1 MPTLT
6 SDAGDRAVERELNV
20 LATKLRRRQI
30 TGFHQ
35 TAPRTAELV
44 RSVVVQTRWQTPAQ
58 LIERIQHVGAEL
70 VRAAPQELCI
80 GNIVR
85 RVLHI
90 VREEVDG
97 LVRERERASGGA
109 GSAADSDQQ
118 SAFSTAPSLHNLL
131 AADGSKEGLA
141 GAPELGLAAAHEI
154 KQPIIDGVNELIDE
168 LGSLVAAI
176 AEQAPEHI
184 HAREVILTFG
194 KSKIVEAFLKRVAKT
209 ERPFEVIV
217 ADTAPSYEGA
227 EVARR
232 LSEVGIHT
240 TLITDSAVFAL
251 MARINKVI
259 IGTHAV
265 MADGGLLAPAGTLAV
280 ALAAQHHSVPF
291 VVCAGIPQLTPIF
304 PTDADDYNLLLA
316 PSPVLSYSE
325 TADLEVSAETGADE
339 AGAERACLSGFAADS
354 PNPAYDYV
362 PPELISLLIT
372 NIGGTH
378 ASYIYRL
385 LAEFYSQQDIHLRSL
400 NPTGL

>member
-1 MPTLT
+1 MPPD
-6 SDAGDRAVERELNV
+6 SAGERALERELSL
-20 LATKLRRRQI
+20 LATKLKRRQI
-30 TGFHQ
+30 SGFHQ
-35 TAPRTAELV
+35 TAPRAAELM

-58 LIERIQHVGAEL
+58 LIERIQRVGAEL

-90 VREEVDG
+90 IREEVDG
-97 LVRERERASGGA
+97 LMREQERGSSAGGA
-109 GSAADSDQQ
+109 EPAHASATC
-118 SAFSTAPSLHNLL
+118 SATPSLYNLL
-131 AADGSKEGLA
+131 SADGA
-141 GAPELGLAAAHEI
+141 GEQVGGAEELSPTAVHEI

-168 LGSLVAAI
+168 LGSLIGNI

-184 HAREVILTFG
+184 HAREVILTLG
-194 KSKIVEAFLKRVAKT
+194 RSRIVEAFLKRVAKT
-209 ERPFEVIV
+209 DRPFEVIV

-232 LSEVGIHT
+232 LSEAGIQA
-240 TLITDSAVFAL
+240 TLITDAAVFAL

-265 MADGGLLAPAGTLAV
+265 MADGSLLAPAGTLAV

-304 PTDADDYNLLLA
+304 PTDADDLNLLLA
-316 PSPVLSYSE
+316 PSPVLSY
-325 TADLEVSAETGADE
+325 DETGDLDVDADVE
-339 AGAERACLSGFAADS
+339 GGAAQGGGFSADS
-354 PNPAYDYV
+354 PNPACDYV
-362 PPELISLLIT
+362 PPELISLFIT

-385 LAEFYSQQDIHLRSL
+385 LAEFYSPQDINLKAL
-400 NPTGL
+400 NPTQL